1 MRNPAKRATR
11 AAVDR
16 VLAYTDRRTALAEQT
31 SPATKA
37 ALRALWATYRAGAER
52 GDGLP
57 AVRDTGLR
65 VFSEYDED
73 GILLFLL
80 AVLGSGTHRFVDI
93 GAGDCVTASNTA
105 NLAFNLGFHGLF
117 VDAGEE
123 AMASGRAI
131 YGSHP
136 DTRRFPPR
144 FATAWVTRDSV
155 DEIVA
160 EAGLDG
166 EIDVLSIDIDGND
179 YWIWE
184 ALTVARP
191 RIAVVETHIEL
202 GLADHVAPYREDFDW
217 RDAGDEPI
225 GASPVAMTKLA
236 ERLGYRLVGGNR
248 LGFNAF
254 YLRAD
259 LGQDVVP
266 TVAVEEL
273 LRHDRNR
280 ELEASRR
287 PG

>member
-1 MRNPAKRATR
+1 M
-11 AAVDR
+11 
-16 VLAYTDRRTALAEQT
+16 
-31 SPATKA
+31 
-37 ALRALWATYRAGAER
+37 
-52 GDGLP
+52 
-57 AVRDTGLR
+57 
-65 VFSEYDED
+65 
-73 GILLFLL
+73 
-80 AVLGSGTHRFVDI
+80 
-93 GAGDCVTASNTA
+93 
-105 NLAFNLGFHGLF
+105 
-117 VDAGEE
+117 
-123 AMASGRAI
+123 
-131 YGSHP
+131 
-136 DTRRFPPR
+136 
-144 FATAWVTRDSV
+144 TRDSV

-160 EAGLDG
+160 AAGLDG

-202 GLADHVAPYREDFDW
+202 GLEDHVAPYREDFDW

-280 ELEASRR
+280 ELEAPRR
-287 PG
+287 PD